1 MLYLDSV
8 ICKNLPKKTNLA
20 VLRSDGLVL
29 RIDNLNELD
38 ILLFERFLFTLLRPF
53 RSRSYV
59 LTIVTNVPGIY
70 QLCHRYAVLKRL
82 VDGLFYLLMRFA

>member
-1 MLYLDSV
+1 MLYFDSV
-8 ICKNLPKKTNLA
+8 ICKNLPKKTNFA
-20 VLRSDGLVL
+20 VLCL
-29 RIDNLNELD
+29 DNLILGVDDLNELGV
-38 ILLFERFLFTLLRPF
+38 LVFERFLFTLLGSF

-59 LTIVTNVPGIY
+59 LPIVTNVPGIY